1 MTTPIY
7 IPIPNIQ
14 KIEKNYSYLS
24 KTYPPSPSPSPTNS
38 LKSLISLKKVVL
50 YGTPFKNK
58 DTIKL
63 LLQDCVEE
71 LNEEDIKE
79 IVDNTENK
87 KANGVTVITTYDE
100 KKAIQYCQNLI
111 ENGLNAIIE

>member
-7 IPIPNIQ
+7 IPIPNIK
-14 KIEKNYSYLS
+14 KIDKTHTYLS
-24 KTYPPSPSPSPTNS
+24 KTYPPSPTNS
-38 LKSLISLKKVVL
+38 PKSLISLKRVVL

-71 LNEEDIKE
+71 LNEDDIKE
-79 IVDNTENK
+79 IVDNSENK
-87 KANGVTVITTYDE
+87 KTEGITVITTCDE
-100 KKAIQYCQNLI
+100 KKAFKYCQNLV